1 MPRVGIALGS
11 NLGNSHALLQAARD
25 GLRRISTPCEPF
37 LQASDYLTEPLHCP
51 AGSPTFLNSVVEIDW
66 QGTAVELLEITQAL
80 EKTLGRL
87 SKSERNAA
95 RLIDIDLLYFGTEII
110 ATERLVLP
118 HPRIAERRFV
128 LDPLTEIRPDLIL
141 PGQTLSVS
149 ELAAVLETLGQHRG

>member
-11 NLGNSHALLQAARD
+11 NLGDCRALLQAARD
-25 GLRRISTPCEPF
+25 GLRQIATAGEPF
-37 LQASDYLTEPLHCP
+37 LQASDHQTEPLHCP
-51 AGSPTFLNSVVEIDW
+51 PGSPPFLNSVIELDW
-66 QGTAVELLEITQAL
+66 QDTSAELLDITQML
-80 EKTLGRL
+80 EKTLGRI

-110 ATERLVLP
+110 TTEHLILP

-128 LDPLTEIRPDLIL
+128 LAPLAEIRPDLVL

-149 ELAAVLETLGQHRG
+149 ELAAVLESLG